1 MNVDAASR
9 VQYRESAY
17 DPINPIY
24 VVVNV
29 LEEGDRLMEVFVDR
43 DFAYEYAVRE
53 AQYNEVDEYAIIR
66 KELN

>member
-1 MNVDAASR
+1 MVIDAASR
-9 VQYRESAY
+9 VEFRQSAY

-29 LEEGDRLMEVFVDR
+29 LEEGDHVMEVFVDR
-43 DFAYEYAVRE
+43 DFAYDYALTE
-53 AQYNEVDEYAIIR
+53 AELNELDQYAIIR